1 MFLFPG
7 ASIHLLQ
14 SYWEESIKWEFVSK
28 ATDLTRVLSQGKND
42 TATLNFKVPCTD
54 KYI

>member
-14 SYWEESIKWEFVSK
+14 SSWEESIKWDFVTK
-28 ATDLTRVLSQGKND
+28 ATDLTLVLSQGKMI
-42 TATLNFKVPCTD
+42 LQL
-54 KYI
+54 